1 MRKFVLIVLAAGL
14 LGSCAREG
22 LRPVLSYPRD
32 ILQAEQADVPDV
44 LAFEE
49 SSDETQ

>member
-1 MRKFVLIVLAAGL
+1 MRKFVLIVLAAGF

-32 ILQAEQADVPDV
+32 IVPSQQADVPDV
-44 LAFEE
+44 SAFEE
-49 SSDETQ
+49 SADESP